1 MPGGGRHHYPADLH
15 TLWLSAGTFILKVL
29 IIPYFCLYR
38 AIHDTGFRGAYS
50 VEIFSGGVPDSL
62 WEGDLAQLIRDNHT
76 GLDTAWRAAFA
87 EG

>member
-1 MPGGGRHHYPADLH
+1 VQ
-15 TLWLSAGTFILKVL
+15 LSDWRIPRSYQDRVSVGTGA
-29 IIPYFCLYR
+29 IPLPPLLR